1 MLDELTYFSIYP
13 INPKKI
19 KALHLNITTDYQLN
33 LNGLPLEETVN
44 IVGNEATNTPAFT
57 SDLYN
62 QEETEVFLYAINKD
76 SSKDEIFAE
85 ISVCGQIHI
94 DFKIDTG
101 AQVNILPSQYLD
113 KLSPKP
119 KLLKATQRLTSYCG
133 STIPYVGVCNIP
145 CHYKNGP
152 TQQLTFYVV
161 ESNNTP
167 IIGFKASK
175 DMNLMKLVLNIEKS
189 PVSEYSDV
197 FKGIGKLETECEIY
211 LKDNATPTVHP
222 ARKIPL
228 ALKQKLK
235 TELERL
241 ESLDIIK
248 KVSEPTDWVNAMVM
262 VEKKDGGVRLC
273 IDPVDLNKA
282 IKRPYYPVPSFDDA
296 VAELDGAAVFSRL
309 DARSGYWMLPLST
322 RSSYYTTFSTIY
334 GRYRWKRYPFGLVS
348 AQDEFQRKME
358 EAFEGLEGI
367 RILVDDILVY
377 GKNREEHDQRLSA
390 VLRRA
395 RKKGIR
401 FNSEK
406 CEFSKDKVK
415 YFGYIISRD
424 GIKPDPEKI
433 RAIQDMPSPQSKE
446 ELQTLLGML
455 NFLSKYIP
463 DLSSK
468 NKPLRDLTK
477 ATDFRWETDHEASM
491 KEIKSCISENLV
503 FFDHK
508 CKVVELKVDASK
520 HGLGAELSSNGKIVG
535 FASRALSTTEQN
547 YSQLEKE
554 LYAIVFECKPFHH
567 YIYGRKTIV
576 TTDHRPLETILSR
589 PLHTAPARLQRM
601 MIQIQPYDIE
611 VHYSPGSDIPVP
623 DALSRL
629 HLPDVD
635 TKMQNDIEVFVHT
648 VMKSLPVSDSK
659 LDEIRRETEK
669 DTQLKAVKELILK
682 GWPGTRQSS
691 KEQVRQKRYHDKTA
705 KPLRE
710 PQLEDQVFIQKKTNG
725 PWTKAKIISCHEN
738 PRSNVVETEDGSR
751 LRRNRVHIS
760 RHSFPVAKEE
770 IRIQPTTQDKS
781 NDISHPILT
790 ESPQP
795 IRKDIETSPR
805 NVPLPREEG
814 EPSDPPLVA
823 PTIVPTPENAA
834 PDCPATGTK
843 SPTTTSKVMP
853 HTRSSRVVRP
863 PKRPDL

>member
-1 MLDELTYFSIYP
+1 
-13 INPKKI
+13 
-19 KALHLNITTDYQLN
+19 
-33 LNGLPLEETVN
+33 
-44 IVGNEATNTPAFT
+44 
-57 SDLYN
+57 
-62 QEETEVFLYAINKD
+62 
-76 SSKDEIFAE
+76 
-85 ISVCGQIHI
+85 
-94 DFKIDTG
+94 
-101 AQVNILPSQYLD
+101 
-113 KLSPKP
+113 
-119 KLLKATQRLTSYCG
+119 
-133 STIPYVGVCNIP
+133 
-145 CHYKNGP
+145 
-152 TQQLTFYVV
+152 
-161 ESNNTP
+161 
-167 IIGFKASK
+167 
-175 DMNLMKLVLNIEKS
+175 MNLIKLVLNIEES

-197 FKGIGKLETECEIY
+197 FKDIGKLETECEIY

-241 ESLDIIK
+241 ESLDIIE
-248 KVSEPTDWVNAMVM
+248 KVRQPTDWVNAMVM

-273 IDPVDLNKA
+273 IDPVDLNRA
-282 IKRPYYPVPSFDDA
+282 IKRPYYPVPSFDVA
-296 VAELDGAAVFSRL
+296 VAELNGAAVFSRL
-309 DARSGYWMLPLST
+309 DARSGYWILPLST

-395 RKKGIR
+395 RVKGIR

-415 YFGYIISRD
+415 YFGHIISRD

-477 ATDFRWETDHEASM
+477 ATDFRWETNHEASI
-491 KEIKSCISENLV
+491 KEIKSCISENLA

-520 HGLGAELSSNGKIVG
+520 HGLGAELSSNGKIRRNCMRSCLG
-535 FASRALSTTEQN
+535 ANTF
-547 YSQLEKE
+547 
-554 LYAIVFECKPFHH
+554 
-567 YIYGRKTIV
+567 IYGRKTIV

-589 PLHTAPARLQRM
+589 PLHTAPARLQRV

-611 VHYSPGSDIPVP
+611 VHYSLGSDILVP

-669 DTQLKAVKELILK
+669 DTQLKVVKELILK
-682 GWPGTRQSS
+682 GWPGTRQSCPTDAVRLWNIKDELAIHDGLVLKGQRIVVPHPLRTNIIHQLHSAHLGIDKTKQRARMIVYWPGMNADIES
-691 KEQVRQKRYHDKTA
+691 KEQERQKRYHDKTA

-710 PQLEDQVFIQKKTNG
+710 PQLKDQVFIQKKPNG
-725 PWTKAKIISCHEN
+725 PWTKVKIISCHEN
-738 PRSNVVETEDGSR
+738 PRSCVVETED
-751 LRRNRVHIS
+751 
-760 RHSFPVAKEE
+760 AKEE
-770 IRIQPTTQDKS
+770 VRIQPTTQDENNDKS
-781 NDISHPILT
+781 QPILH

-795 IRKDIETSPR
+795 IRTDIETSPR
-805 NVPLPREEG
+805 NVPLPRKEG
-814 EPSDPPLVA
+814 EPSDPPIVP
-823 PTIVPTPENAA
+823 PTIVPTPKNAA

-843 SPTTTSKVMP
+843 SSTTTSKVMP
-853 HTRSSRVVRP
+853 HTRSGRVVRP